1 MIRLMNLT
9 MVIFVIQ
16 YGHCDKKNILNR
28 FEQAELQNRLQHMRF
43 DLEILSL
50 RGARLCIPG
59 QLLKLEDI
67 YAKAEQAYYAKM
79 YKDIRYME
87 IDFEHQRDQMLY
99 QLKWI
104 DLNTQCLLVQQS
116 PNALKERTELLLAID
131 NQFAENST
139 ELLPEYQNALLAVA
153 KILQNQTTWHLTLT
167 GYTDNLGERQ
177 ENQMLGLERAERVEK
192 FLVELGVPTK
202 QILALSAGEDESQG
216 TNPTHRLA
224 DRKVVANIEIR
235 TEAEPGERVHAIR
248 DWDHGL

>member
-1 MIRLMNLT
+1 MSLIV
-9 MVIFVIQ
+9 VIFIIGC
-16 YGHCDKKNILNR
+16 GHWDKTNQSNR

-67 YAKAEQAYYAKM
+67 YTKTEQAYYAKM
-79 YKDIRYME
+79 YDDIDYIEM
-87 IDFEHQRDQMLY
+87 DFKKQRDRMLY

-153 KILQNQTTWHLTLT
+153 KILQNQTTWRLTLT

-177 ENQMLGLERAERVEK
+177 ANQMLGLERAERVEK

-202 QILALSAGEDESQG
+202 QILAISAGEDESAG
-216 TNPTHRLA
+216 DTPTHRLA
-224 DRKVVANIEIR
+224 DRKVIAKIQIQ
-235 TEAEPGERVHAIR
+235 TEPEAGERVHAIR